1 MDNNTKN
8 GGRIMKKGFL
18 TLVPAICFFFS
29 GIILIIMEEDS
40 LFVIG
45 IACVLIGI
53 LYTSIFVRWFKK
65 KKKEEK
71 N

>member
-1 MDNNTKN
+1 
-8 GGRIMKKGFL
+8 MKKGFL
-18 TLVPAICFFFS
+18 TLIPAICFFIA

-40 LFVIG
+40 LLVIG
-45 IACVLIGI
+45 IALVLLGI

-65 KKKEEK
+65 KKKDDK

>member
-1 MDNNTKN
+1 
-8 GGRIMKKGFL
+8 MKKGFL
-18 TLVPAICFFFS
+18 TLVPAICFFIG

-45 IACVLIGI
+45 IAFVLIGI
-53 LYTSIFVRWFKK
+53 LYTSMFVRWFKK
-65 KKKEEK
+65 KKKEDK